1 MNWVDLSEHGGRDSS
16 DCQGFEMFR
25 PLLLVP
31 MMVAAGLALAL
42 PVWYAPAAD
51 PPPAAASSRERIAG
65 VLKNKCLKCHGE
77 KEVNGDLNLVNLLE
91 RNLAFDDVADWGRVF
106 SEVQSGNMP
115 PEDEAPALTPDERK
129 EILSVLQSA
138 LGQSQGGVSGRM
150 ITPAE
155 YKNAVSDLFHLD
167 LKNYDPIGDLH
178 AYVSPEH
185 RFHTVQ
191 SNRMMNR
198 FYLNALMEGTER
210 ILREYTSDNKP
221 LVGKAR
227 NPHAKPNE
235 KQLKKMEELKAR
247 RLQQRR
253 ELKAAVRNAKTP
265 DEKRIAEKKLYDSQ
279 QGRLEGEIARRT
291 PRSTNY
297 TTTFAFPMKMSPK
310 IKDTTDGFFEYAP
323 DHWGIRGKSWIG
335 NHHMPIMLLGGYSQQ
350 FRILPPGKYRL
361 TIRASATDR
370 DSISTVRHV
379 QGPETAWSNNN
390 RLASELCKLVVYKD
404 ANRTKTK
411 SDPLTRAT
419 PVGFFYIEDDKIR
432 DYTLDV
438 SFHWNTQL
446 GVLFENGVTNVIKA
460 GVHPVMYYDDN
471 DEIVYVKAVRRLP
484 TIRIYDVTLEK
495 LGDLPRGRLSVQD
508 PSSFDDAVAK
518 EKIETFASMAC
529 LDGSSKFVDFYLAL
543 RASGASPFEAYVKT
557 LKWVFVTSDYLYV
570 DGDSQSPKGRLR
582 HAAFSLLKTV
592 PSPAF
597 AESFEKYR
605 SGAWDAK
612 AFTEDLVR
620 QEGFGRFVASFSS
633 QWLELSEIDLN
644 APDRAKFPSFYDDG
658 LKADLLQETALHVQH
673 LFTENRRLSELVG
686 SDYHFLS
693 DRLARLYGIQGVRH
707 HDVRKVDSVGP
718 KGRLGILSHASFMIA
733 HANGVE
739 DLPFMRSKWISENIL
754 DKRVPP
760 PPNEIDVTAFG
771 KSKEKD
777 FASKI
782 EAHINNAKCRD
793 CHRLLDTMAI
803 DLHAFD
809 VLGRVKAHEF
819 TAAQAAAHRERLKAK
834 VSQSDRKLASAFSK
848 NLLIFIKGRE
858 LGINDLL
865 ILDEVLNDAER
876 NGFRARD
883 ILQGIVARCFPRSSP

>member
-1 MNWVDLSEHGGRDSS
+1 MIRH
-16 DCQGFEMFR
+16 
-25 PLLLVP
+25 LLFVP
-31 MMVAAGLALAL
+31 MVVAAGLVLVL
-42 PVWYAPAAD
+42 PVRSAPAAD
-51 PPPAAASSRERIAG
+51 PPIAAASSRDHFAS
-65 VLKNKCLKCHGE
+65 VLKNKCAKCHGE
-77 KEVNGDLNLVNLLE
+77 NEVNGDLNLSNLLK

-115 PEDEAPALTPDERK
+115 PEDEAPALKPDERK

-138 LGQSQGGVSGRM
+138 PGQSQAGDSARM

-155 YKNAVSDLFHLD
+155 YKNAVADLFHLD

-227 NPHAKPNE
+227 DPHAKPNE
-235 KQLKKMEELKAR
+235 KQLKKMEEQKAKQ
-247 RLQQRR
+247 LQQRR

-279 QGRLEGEIARRT
+279 QGRLEREIARRT
-291 PRSTNY
+291 PKSTNY
-297 TTTFAFPMKMSPK
+297 TTTIAFPLKMSPK
-310 IKDTTDGFFEYAP
+310 IKDTTDGFFEYSP
-323 DHWGIRGKSWIG
+323 DQWGIRGKSWIG

-370 DSISTVRHV
+370 DSISTVPHV
-379 QGPETAWSNNN
+379 QDPETAWSNNN
-390 RLASELCKLVVYKD
+390 RLASEPCKLVVYKD
-404 ANRTKTK
+404 ANRTKTT

-438 SFHWNTQL
+438 SFDWNTQL
-446 GVLFENGVTNVIKA
+446 GVLFENGVTNVIKS

-471 DEIVYVKAVRRLP
+471 DEIVYVKAVRKLP

-495 LGDLPRGRLSVQD
+495 IGDLSRGRLFVQD
-508 PSSFDDAVAK
+508 PSSLDDAAAK

-529 LDGSSKFVDFYLAL
+529 LDGAPKFVDFYLAL
-543 RASGASPFEAYVKT
+543 RSSGDPPFDAYVKT
-557 LKWVFVTSDYLYV
+557 INWVFVTSDYLYI
-570 DGDSQSPKGRLR
+570 DGDSQSSKGRLR

-597 AESFEKYR
+597 AESFQKYQ
-605 SGAWDAK
+605 SGAQDAK
-612 AFTEDLVR
+612 AFTDDLVR
-620 QEGFGRFVASFSS
+620 HESFGRFVASFSN
-633 QWLELSEIDLN
+633 QWLELSEIDAN
-644 APDRAKFPSFYDDG
+644 APDRAKFPAFYDDD
-658 LKADLLQETALHVQH
+658 LKSDLLQETALHIQH
-673 LFTENRRLSELVG
+673 LFTENRKVSELVG

-693 DRLARLYGIQGVRH
+693 DRLARLYGIHGVRH
-707 HDVRKVDSVGP
+707 HDVRKVDSADLT
-718 KGRLGILSHASFMIA
+718 GRLGILSQASFMIA

-819 TAAQAAAHRERLKAK
+819 TAAQAAAHREHLKAR

-865 ILDEVLNDAER
+865 IIDEVLNDAER
-876 NGFRARD
+876 NGYRARD